1 MEPNYLILLNFCVGE
16 VVKIKLTEE
25 EKRKSEEYEDF
36 EDFMRKELEDKY
48 QFNTS
53 DVCWMTLESYSE
65 RTCNMTPERVL
76 NTDEIESNS
85 VKKGG
90 EDA

>member
-16 VVKIKLTEE
+16 VVKIKLTED

-36 EDFMRKELEDKY
+36 EDFMRNELEDKY

-65 RTCNMTPERVL
+65 RTCNME
-76 NTDEIESNS
+76 
-85 VKKGG
+85 GG

>member
-48 QFNTS
+48 QFNIS
-53 DVCWMTLESYSE
+53 DCCWMTLDSYRE
-65 RTCNMTPERVL
+65 RTCNMME
-76 NTDEIESNS
+76 
-85 VKKGG
+85 GG
-90 EDA
+90 SYA

>member
-36 EDFMRKELEDKY
+36 EEFMRKELEDKY
-48 QFNTS
+48 QFNLS
-53 DVCWMTLESYSE
+53 DCCWMTLETLSE
-65 RTCNMTPERVL
+65 RTIN
-76 NTDEIESNS
+76 IE
-85 VKKGG
+85 KGG
-90 EDA
+90 EYA

>member
-1 MEPNYLILLNFCVGE
+1 MEPNFLILLNFCVGE

-53 DVCWMTLESYSE
+53 DVCWMTLETLSE
-65 RTCNMTPERVL
+65 RTIN
-76 NTDEIESNS
+76 IE
-85 VKKGG
+85 KGG
-90 EDA
+90 NNA